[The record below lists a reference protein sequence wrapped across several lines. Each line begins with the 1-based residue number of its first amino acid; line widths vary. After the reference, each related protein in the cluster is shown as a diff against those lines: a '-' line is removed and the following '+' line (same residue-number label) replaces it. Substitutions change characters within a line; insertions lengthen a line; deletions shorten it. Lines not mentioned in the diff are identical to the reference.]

1 MTLGAFALSVALA
14 ASPKAPAA
22 PPAPPAPPVDPV
34 QALRDG
40 VKDFL
45 SRYAAKDLAG
55 VVALFEPRA
64 PLFLGTDLGESCNDL
79 PCIQELLSDRF
90 QVWETATISD
100 PARIHVEAAPPLG
113 TAWFDTELDA
123 RSGGTRRKTKLRFA
137 TTWRLDGT
145 QWKMTQVLLAVPTVG
160 QSGKEILRQNEL
172 N

>member
-1 MTLGAFALSVALA
+1 MTLGALALSVALA
-14 ASPKAPAA
+14 AGPRSAQAPAA
-22 PPAPPAPPVDPV
+22 APAVLDPV
-34 QALRDG
+34 QAIRDG
-40 VKDFL
+40 VKEFL
-45 SRYAAKDLAG
+45 ARYAAKDLPG

-79 PCIQELLSDRF
+79 PCVQELLADRF
-90 QVWETATISD
+90 QVWETATMAE
-100 PARIHVEAAPPLG
+100 PQRIHVEAAPPLG

-137 TTWRLDGT
+137 TTWRFDGT
-145 QWKMTQVLLAVPTVG
+145 QWKLTQVLLAVPTVG